1 MGKARA
7 KIDRNNKMDNILCIQ
22 MHTDAAFSGQGL
34 ASELL
39 QLSKLSGYSVNGSIH
54 VIVNNKIGFTTLR
67 RKDDHLIIVLISL
80 KMIEAPVLHVNADDL
95 DAIIQ
100 SASLAIMYRNK
111 FKSDI
116 FIDLVCYRK
125 YGHNELDEPR
135 FTDPLLYNKID
146 NKVSSI
152 DQCQEKLQDDF
163 DAKKFRKITSELYK
177 RDLIRSF
184 EKSQSY
190 NTNKGN
196 WLLKDWKK
204 ISFATEVDINKR
216 SNDWDK

>member
-1 MGKARA
+1 
-7 KIDRNNKMDNILCIQ
+7 
-22 MHTDAAFSGQGL
+22 
-34 ASELL
+34 
-39 QLSKLSGYSVNGSIH
+39 
-54 VIVNNKIGFTTLR
+54 
-67 RKDDHLIIVLISL
+67 
-80 KMIEAPVLHVNADDL
+80 MIEAPVLHVNADDL

-100 SASLAIMYRNK
+100 SASLAIMYRKK

-163 DAKKFRKITSELYK
+163 NAKKFRKITL
-177 RDLIRSF
+177 
-184 EKSQSY
+184 
-190 NTNKGN
+190 
-196 WLLKDWKK
+196 
-204 ISFATEVDINKR
+204 
-216 SNDWDK
+216 